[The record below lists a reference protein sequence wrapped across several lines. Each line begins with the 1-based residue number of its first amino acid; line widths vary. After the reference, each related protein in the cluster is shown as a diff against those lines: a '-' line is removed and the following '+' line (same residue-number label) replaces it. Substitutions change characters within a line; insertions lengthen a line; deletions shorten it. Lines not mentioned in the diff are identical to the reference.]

1 MFSGLTNQF
10 TSLVGAVKGGA
21 GDEDVPA
28 PTGEAAAAAPAAAS
42 TSSEA
47 VAAAVDPEA
56 AAAAGGEGLEGEE
69 AGKSIPKSTSM
80 VDSFVT
86 EATGWLGSAK
96 GWLGNASIPSMPA
109 MPSMPSMPAM
119 PAMPSIPSIPGLR
132 KAGGADG
139 AEGAEGAA
147 AGEGG
152 AAASGAVS
160 GGEDDDKSRYISAT
174 EGADS
179 HPASGGGTPTGDE
192 GQIGQGKGDEVK
204 ITTKVTQQAK
214 HFGSFLSS
222 AISKA
227 GSKIKET
234 VKDNVSEPAPV
245 GESVFNCE
253 NYLLQT
259 ILDSFNKEQEAF
271 IKGQGGVGNGA
282 APWIGHANE
291 AKIKEEILGLSQDR
305 RNFVRAPPAG
315 VDFEFSYDTAYP
327 TAIAI
332 MAEDKAL
339 ETMRFELVP
348 KIITEENFW
357 RNYFYR
363 VSLIIQAA
371 ELGTL
376 GADGVGQAS
385 SGEDAKEVTTN
396 DKIKSK
402 TAEPAKSDA
411 GLKNPIAEQ
420 PKAVVESHKDQEQP
434 EAKAH
439 AAGNELDHKISESE
453 FVSDDFQTTSESDLA
468 EIQAG
473 MRKLGIDS
481 MTQQALATTD
491 EEQWEKDLEAELKDY
506 EVVDEGGTGGGGGSG
521 GRRKGRKATQE
532 ETQAEEEDE
541 PTISNLR
548 TRSTN
553 NDWEEYAD
561 LIEDTDD
568 LK

>member
-69 AGKSIPKSTSM
+69 AGKSLPKSTSM

-132 KAGGADG
+132 KTGGADG

-160 GGEDDDKSRYISAT
+160 GGEDDDKSSAT

-234 VKDNVSEPAPV
+234 VKDN
-245 GESVFNCE
+245 
-253 NYLLQT
+253 T

-385 SGEDAKEVTTN
+385 SGEDAKKAVIN
-396 DKIKSK
+396 DESKTK
-402 TAEPAKSDA
+402 TAEPAKSDSS
-411 GLKNPIAEQ
+411 LIKPIAEQ
-420 PKAVVESHKDQEQP
+420 PKAIVESQEAQEQP
-434 EAKAH
+434 QPKAR
-439 AAGNELDHKISESE
+439 AAGNELDQKISESE

-506 EVVDEGGTGGGGGSG
+506 EVVDEGGTGGGGGG

-532 ETQAEEEDE
+532 EDTQAEEEDE

-568 LK
+568 LKTLKCLKRTMLGYP

>member
-42 TSSEA
+42 TSLEA
-47 VAAAVDPEA
+47 NSAAAVDPEA
-56 AAAAGGEGLEGEE
+56 AAAAGAEGLEGEE
-69 AGKSIPKSTSM
+69 AGKRLPKSASL
-80 VDSFVT
+80 VDSLVT

-132 KAGGADG
+132 KAGGAEG

-152 AAASGAVS
+152 AAAGGAVS
-160 GGEDDDKSRYISAT
+160 GGEDDDKSSAT

-234 VKDNVSEPAPV
+234 VKDN
-245 GESVFNCE
+245 
-253 NYLLQT
+253 T

-291 AKIKEEILGLSQDR
+291 SKIKEEILGLSQDR

-385 SGEDAKEVTTN
+385 SGEDAKEVANKEST
-396 DKIKSK
+396 SK
-402 TAEPAKSDA
+402 TVVEPAKSDSS
-411 GLKNPIAEQ
+411 LKAIAEQ
-420 PKAVVESHKDQEQP
+420 PKALIEPEVQEP
-434 EAKAH
+434 NEAIKSKGR
-439 AAGNELDHKISESE
+439 AGKELGHKISESE
-453 FVSDDFQTTSESDLA
+453 FVSDDFQTSSESDLA
-468 EIQAG
+468 EIQDG

-506 EVVDEGGTGGGGGSG
+506 EVVDEGGTGGGGGG
-521 GRRKGRKATQE
+521 GRRKGRKAGE
-532 ETQAEEEDE
+532 DDDANAEGEGDEDE

-568 LK
+568 LKTLKCLKRTMLGYP

>member
-42 TSSEA
+42 TSLEA
-47 VAAAVDPEA
+47 TASSAVDPEA
-56 AAAAGGEGLEGEE
+56 AAAVGGEGLEGEE
-69 AGKSIPKSTSM
+69 AGKS
-80 VDSFVT
+80 
-86 EATGWLGSAK
+86 GWLGSAK

-132 KAGGADG
+132 KAGGAEG

-152 AAASGAVS
+152 VAASGAVS

-192 GQIGQGKGDEVK
+192 GQIGQV
-204 ITTKVTQQAK
+204 TTKVTQQAK

-234 VKDNVSEPAPV
+234 VKDN
-245 GESVFNCE
+245 
-253 NYLLQT
+253 T

-385 SGEDAKEVTTN
+385 SGEDANEVATKEST
-396 DKIKSK
+396 SK
-402 TAEPAKSDA
+402 TDPEPAKSDSS
-411 GLKNPIAEQ
+411 LKAIAEQ
-420 PKAVVESHKDQEQP
+420 PKAVIEP
-434 EAKAH
+434 EAQESVVAAKSEKAR
-439 AAGNELDHKISESE
+439 AGKELGQKISESE
-453 FVSDDFQTTSESDLA
+453 FVSDDFQASSESDLA
-468 EIQAG
+468 EIQDG

-506 EVVDEGGTGGGGGSG
+506 EVVDEGGTAGG
-521 GRRKGRKATQE
+521 GRRKKDDTEA
-532 ETQAEEEDE
+532 EEDE

-568 LK
+568 LKTLKCLKRTMLGYP

>member
-21 GDEDVPA
+21 GDEDVPV
-28 PTGEAAAAAPAAAS
+28 PTGDAAAGAATTS
-42 TSSEA
+42 TAEA
-47 VAAAVDPEA
+47 VATSAEQDA
-56 AAAAGGEGLEGEE
+56 AAAAGGEQLLEGEE
-69 AGKSIPKSTSM
+69 GAKS
-80 VDSFVT
+80 
-86 EATGWLGSAK
+86 GWLGSAK

-109 MPSMPSMPAM
+109 MAMPSMPSM

-132 KAGGADG
+132 KSGAADG
-139 AEGAEGAA
+139 AEGGEGAA
-147 AGEGG
+147 D
-152 AAASGAVS
+152 AAAAGTVS
-160 GGEDDDKSRYISAT
+160 GGDDDDKSRYISAT

-192 GQIGQGKGDEVK
+192 GQIGQV
-204 ITTKVTQQAK
+204 TTKVTQQAK

-234 VKDNVSEPAPV
+234 VKDN
-245 GESVFNCE
+245 
-253 NYLLQT
+253 T
-259 ILDSFNKEQEAF
+259 ILESFNKEQEAF
-271 IKGQGGVGNGA
+271 IKGQGGAGNGA

-315 VDFEFSYDTAYP
+315 VDFDFSYDTAYP

-385 SGEDAKEVTTN
+385 SGEDAKQLPDKQNINPTVNPVKTTTGG
-396 DKIKSK
+396 DSP
-402 TAEPAKSDA
+402 TAIAAVSD
-411 GLKNPIAEQ
+411 Q
-420 PKAVVESHKDQEQP
+420 PKPVIDLKA
-434 EAKAH
+434 AK
-439 AAGNELDHKISESE
+439 ELEHDLTQKISESE
-453 FVSDDFQTTSESDLA
+453 FVSDEFQTSNDTDLA
-468 EIQAG
+468 EIQDG

-481 MTQQALATTD
+481 LTQQALA
-491 EEQWEKDLEAELKDY
+491 
-506 EVVDEGGTGGGGGSG
+506 S
-521 GRRKGRKATQE
+521 
-532 ETQAEEEDE
+532 
-541 PTISNLR
+541 
-548 TRSTN
+548 
-553 NDWEEYAD
+553 
-561 LIEDTDD
+561 TDD
-568 LK
+568 DYFSVTVRIPKRITVCENLLCPLSYMPRD

>member
-28 PTGEAAAAAPAAAS
+28 PTGDAPAAAPAAS
-42 TSSEA
+42 TSVEA
-47 VAAAVDPEA
+47 TASSAVDPEA

-69 AGKSIPKSTSM
+69 AGKRLPKSTSL
-80 VDSFVT
+80 VDSLVT

-132 KAGGADG
+132 KGGGADG
-139 AEGAEGAA
+139 AEGAEGAV

-234 VKDNVSEPAPV
+234 VKDN
-245 GESVFNCE
+245 
-253 NYLLQT
+253 T

-385 SGEDAKEVTTN
+385 SGED
-396 DKIKSK
+396 
-402 TAEPAKSDA
+402 
-411 GLKNPIAEQ
+411 
-420 PKAVVESHKDQEQP
+420 
-434 EAKAH
+434 
-439 AAGNELDHKISESE
+439 
-453 FVSDDFQTTSESDLA
+453 
-468 EIQAG
+468 
-473 MRKLGIDS
+473 
-481 MTQQALATTD
+481 
-491 EEQWEKDLEAELKDY
+491 
-506 EVVDEGGTGGGGGSG
+506 
-521 GRRKGRKATQE
+521 
-532 ETQAEEEDE
+532 ED
-541 PTISNLR
+541 
-548 TRSTN
+548 
-553 NDWEEYAD
+553 
-561 LIEDTDD
+561 
-568 LK
+568 

>member
-42 TSSEA
+42 TSLEA
-47 VAAAVDPEA
+47 TSASSAVDPEA
-56 AAAAGGEGLEGEE
+56 AAAVGGEGLEGEE
-69 AGKSIPKSTSM
+69 AGKRIPKSASL
-80 VDSFVT
+80 VDSLVN

-132 KAGGADG
+132 KAGGAEG

-152 AAASGAVS
+152 AAASGGAVS

-234 VKDNVSEPAPV
+234 VKDN
-245 GESVFNCE
+245 
-253 NYLLQT
+253 T

-271 IKGQGGVGNGA
+271 IKGQGGLGNGA

-385 SGEDAKEVTTN
+385 SGEDANEVATKES
-396 DKIKSK
+396 ISK
-402 TAEPAKSDA
+402 TAGSPAKSDSGPKA
-411 GLKNPIAEQ
+411 IAEQ
-420 PKAVVESHKDQEQP
+420 PKAVIEP
-434 EAKAH
+434 EAQESDVAKAKSK
-439 AAGNELDHKISESE
+439 ARAGKGLGQKISESE
-453 FVSDDFQTTSESDLA
+453 FVSDDFQASSESDLA
-468 EIQAG
+468 EIQDG

-506 EVVDEGGTGGGGGSG
+506 EVVDEGGTGGGGGGGG
-521 GRRKGRKATQE
+521 GRRKGKQE
-532 ETQAEEEDE
+532 AEDDAEEDE

>member
-56 AAAAGGEGLEGEE
+56 AAAGGEGLEGEE
-69 AGKSIPKSTSM
+69 AGKRTKPKTNAPNSLSLPFM
-80 VDSFVT
+80 LPSSCS
-86 EATGWLGSAK
+86 GWLGSAK

-132 KAGGADG
+132 KTGGADG

-234 VKDNVSEPAPV
+234 VKDNVSGLSPIGKP
-245 GESVFNCE
+245 VFNCE
-253 NYLLQT
+253 HDIFQT

-385 SGEDAKEVTTN
+385 SGEDAKEVTTK
-396 DKIKSK
+396 DKSKSK
-402 TAEPAKSDA
+402 TVKPANS
-411 GLKNPIAEQ
+411 GLQKPIAEQ
-420 PKAVVESHKDQEQP
+420 PKAIVDSQEAQKQP
-434 EAKAH
+434 EAKAS
-439 AAGNELDHKISESE
+439 AAGNELDQKISESE

-506 EVVDEGGTGGGGGSG
+506 EVVDEGGTGGGGG
-521 GRRKGRKATQE
+521 RRKGRKATQE

>member
-10 TSLVGAVKGGA
+10 TSLVGAVKGGQA
-21 GDEDVPA
+21 DEDVPA
-28 PTGEAAAAAPAAAS
+28 PTQDAVGASEVPAAAAAPASTAS
-42 TSSEA
+42 AEQ
-47 VAAAVDPEA
+47 VAN
-56 AAAAGGEGLEGEE
+56 AAGVGGEQLLEGEE
-69 AGKSIPKSTSM
+69 GAKSGPTI
-80 VDSFVT
+80 VDQFLT

-96 GWLGNASIPSMPA
+96 GWLGSASASIPSMPA
-109 MPSMPSMPAM
+109 MPTMSMPSMPAM
-119 PAMPSIPSIPGLR
+119 PAMPSMPSIPGLR
-132 KAGGADG
+132 KGGA
-139 AEGAEGAA
+139 E
-147 AGEGG
+147 AGEGV
-152 AAASGAVS
+152 AADGTIAESGEPTGAVS
-160 GGEDDDKSRYISAT
+160 GEDDDKSSAT

-179 HPASGGGTPTGDE
+179 HPASGGGTPTGEE
-192 GQIGQGKGDEVK
+192 GQIGQGKGDEAN

-222 AISKA
+222 AINKA
-227 GSKIKET
+227 GAKIKET
-234 VKDNVSEPAPV
+234 VK
-245 GESVFNCE
+245 E
-253 NYLLQT
+253 NP
-259 ILDSFNKEQEAF
+259 ILESFNKEKEAF
-271 IKGQGGVGNGA
+271 IKSQGGADSGA

-291 AKIKEEILGLSQDR
+291 SKIKEEILGLAQDR

-315 VDFEFSYDTAYP
+315 VDFEFNYDTAYP

-385 SGEDAKEVTTN
+385 SGEDANNLQNDKSQDKTTSAGSVTN
-396 DKIKSK
+396 DNRTASASNKD
-402 TAEPAKSDA
+402 AEPATPISPIFQQPTSVGADLIDDKKSR
-411 GLKNPIAEQ
+411 
-420 PKAVVESHKDQEQP
+420 H
-434 EAKAH
+434 
-439 AAGNELDHKISESE
+439 SESE
-453 FVSDDFQTTSESDLA
+453 FVSDSFQTNADMDLE
-468 EIQAG
+468 EIKDG

-481 MTQQALATTD
+481 MTEQALGSD

-506 EVVDEGGTGGGGGSG
+506 EVVGGTTTGGPSTTHSRDRAGGTVNNANGDDG
-521 GRRKGRKATQE
+521 D
-532 ETQAEEEDE
+532 DE
-541 PTISNLR
+541 IPTISNLR
-548 TRSTN
+548 TRTTN
-553 NDWEEYAD
+553 NDWEEEYAD

>member
-21 GDEDVPA
+21 GDEDVPV
-28 PTGEAAAAAPAAAS
+28 PTGGDAAAAT
-42 TSSEA
+42 TSSTAAEP
-47 VAAAVDPEA
+47 VATSAEQDAA
-56 AAAAGGEGLEGEE
+56 AAAAGGEGIEGEE
-69 AGKSIPKSTSM
+69 GAKSIPKSTSM
-80 VDSFVT
+80 VDSFVS

-96 GWLGNASIPSMPA
+96 GWLGNASMPSMPAMA
-109 MPSMPSMPAM
+109 MPSMPSM

-132 KAGGADG
+132 KSGAAEG

-147 AGEGG
+147 DAS
-152 AAASGAVS
+152 AAGAVS
-160 GGEDDDKSRYISAT
+160 GGDDDDKSRYISAT

-234 VKDNVSEPAPV
+234 VKDN
-245 GESVFNCE
+245 
-253 NYLLQT
+253 T

-271 IKGQGGVGNGA
+271 IKGQGGAGNGA

-291 AKIKEEILGLSQDR
+291 SKIKEEILGLSQDR

-385 SGEDAKEVTTN
+385 SGEDAKIQADNAKIDKKSGTVVQAETN
-396 DKIKSK
+396 NETKQAAQGGAVFD
-402 TAEPAKSDA
+402 
-411 GLKNPIAEQ
+411 Q
-420 PKAVVESHKDQEQP
+420 PKPVIEIKAAEELKESDK
-434 EAKAH
+434 KS
-439 AAGNELDHKISESE
+439 LSTKISESE
-453 FVSDDFQTTSESDLA
+453 FVSDEFQTSNETDLA
-468 EIQAG
+468 EIKDG

-481 MTQQALATTD
+481 MTQQALASNND

-506 EVVDEGGTGGGGGSG
+506 EVVDEGGTGGGRNKNGDG
-521 GRRKGRKATQE
+521 
-532 ETQAEEEDE
+532 EDEDEDEE

-548 TRSTN
+548 TRSSN

-568 LK
+568 LKTLKCLKRTMLGYQ

>member
-42 TSSEA
+42 TSLEA
-47 VAAAVDPEA
+47 TSASAAVDPEA

-69 AGKSIPKSTSM
+69 AGKS
-80 VDSFVT
+80 
-86 EATGWLGSAK
+86 GWLGSAK

-132 KAGGADG
+132 KAGGAEG

-152 AAASGAVS
+152 AAASGGAVS
-160 GGEDDDKSRYISAT
+160 GGEDDDKSSAT

-192 GQIGQGKGDEVK
+192 GQIGQV
-204 ITTKVTQQAK
+204 TTKVTQQAK

-234 VKDNVSEPAPV
+234 VKDN
-245 GESVFNCE
+245 
-253 NYLLQT
+253 T

-271 IKGQGGVGNGA
+271 AKGQGGLGNGA

-385 SGEDAKEVTTN
+385 SGEDAHEVAAKESV
-396 DKIKSK
+396 SK
-402 TAEPAKSDA
+402 TAGSPAKSDSA
-411 GLKNPIAEQ
+411 QKAIAEQ
-420 PKAVVESHKDQEQP
+420 PKAVIEP
-434 EAKAH
+434 EAQESEVAQAKSKAR
-439 AAGNELDHKISESE
+439 GGKGLGQKISESE
-453 FVSDDFQTTSESDLA
+453 FVSDDFQASSESDLA
-468 EIQAG
+468 EIQDG

-506 EVVDEGGTGGGGGSG
+506 EVVDEGGTGGGG
-521 GRRKGRKATQE
+521 RRGKKEAQDDE
-532 ETQAEEEDE
+532 DAEEDE

-568 LK
+568 LKTLKCLKRTMLGYP

>member
-42 TSSEA
+42 TSLEA
-47 VAAAVDPEA
+47 TASSAVDPEA
-56 AAAAGGEGLEGEE
+56 AAAVGGEGLEGEE
-69 AGKSIPKSTSM
+69 AGKRLPKSASL
-80 VDSFVT
+80 VDSLVT

-132 KAGGADG
+132 KAGGAEG

-152 AAASGAVS
+152 VAASGAVS
-160 GGEDDDKSRYISAT
+160 GGEDDDKSSAT

-192 GQIGQGKGDEVK
+192 GQIGQV
-204 ITTKVTQQAK
+204 TTKVTQQAK

-234 VKDNVSEPAPV
+234 VKDN
-245 GESVFNCE
+245 
-253 NYLLQT
+253 T

-385 SGEDAKEVTTN
+385 SGEDANIVANKEST
-396 DKIKSK
+396 SK
-402 TAEPAKSDA
+402 TVDEPAKSDSS
-411 GLKNPIAEQ
+411 LKAIAEQ
-420 PKAVVESHKDQEQP
+420 PKAVIEP
-434 EAKAH
+434 EAQESELVAKSEKAR
-439 AAGNELDHKISESE
+439 AGKELGQKISESE
-453 FVSDDFQTTSESDLA
+453 FVSDDFQASSESDLA
-468 EIQAG
+468 EIQDG

-506 EVVDEGGTGGGGGSG
+506 EVVDEGGTAGG
-521 GRRKGRKATQE
+521 GRRKKDDTEA
-532 ETQAEEEDE
+532 EEDE

-568 LK
+568 LKTLKCLKRTMLGYP

>member
-42 TSSEA
+42 TSLEA
-47 VAAAVDPEA
+47 TASSAVDPEA
-56 AAAAGGEGLEGEE
+56 AAAVGGEGLEGEE
-69 AGKSIPKSTSM
+69 AGKRLPKSASL
-80 VDSFVT
+80 VDSLVT

-132 KAGGADG
+132 KAGGAEG

-152 AAASGAVS
+152 VAASGAVS
-160 GGEDDDKSRYISAT
+160 GGEDDDKSSAT

-192 GQIGQGKGDEVK
+192 GQIGQV
-204 ITTKVTQQAK
+204 TTKVTQQAK

-234 VKDNVSEPAPV
+234 VKDN
-245 GESVFNCE
+245 
-253 NYLLQT
+253 T

-385 SGEDAKEVTTN
+385 SGEDANEVATKEST
-396 DKIKSK
+396 SK
-402 TAEPAKSDA
+402 TDPEPAKSDSS
-411 GLKNPIAEQ
+411 LKAIAEQ
-420 PKAVVESHKDQEQP
+420 PKAVIEP
-434 EAKAH
+434 EAQESVVAAKSEKAR
-439 AAGNELDHKISESE
+439 AGKELGQKISESE
-453 FVSDDFQTTSESDLA
+453 FVSDDFQASSESDLA
-468 EIQAG
+468 EIQDG

-506 EVVDEGGTGGGGGSG
+506 EVVDEGGTAGG
-521 GRRKGRKATQE
+521 GRRKKDDTEA
-532 ETQAEEEDE
+532 EEDE

-568 LK
+568 LKTLKCLKRTMLGYP

>member
-28 PTGEAAAAAPAAAS
+28 PTGEAAPAAVAPT
-42 TSSEA
+42 TSAEA
-47 VAAAVDPEA
+47 VASASIDQEAAAA

-69 AGKSIPKSTSM
+69 AGKSSLPKSTSL

-109 MPSMPSMPAM
+109 MPAMPSMPSMPAM

-132 KAGGADG
+132 KTGG
-139 AEGAEGAA
+139 AEGAEGAEGALEGGVAA
-147 AGEGG
+147 AG
-152 AAASGAVS
+152 SGAVS
-160 GGEDDDKSRYISAT
+160 GAEDDDKSRYISAT

-234 VKDNVSEPAPV
+234 VKDN
-245 GESVFNCE
+245 
-253 NYLLQT
+253 T

-271 IKGQGGVGNGA
+271 AKGQGGAGNGA

-291 AKIKEEILGLSQDR
+291 AKIKEEILGLAQDR

-385 SGEDAKEVTTN
+385 SGED
-396 DKIKSK
+396 
-402 TAEPAKSDA
+402 
-411 GLKNPIAEQ
+411 
-420 PKAVVESHKDQEQP
+420 
-434 EAKAH
+434 
-439 AAGNELDHKISESE
+439 
-453 FVSDDFQTTSESDLA
+453 
-468 EIQAG
+468 
-473 MRKLGIDS
+473 
-481 MTQQALATTD
+481 

-506 EVVDEGGTGGGGGSG
+506 EVVDEGGTGGGG
-521 GRRKGRKATQE
+521 RKPRKQQGNAGDE
-532 ETQAEEEDE
+532 EDEDE

-568 LK
+568 LKTLKCLKRTMLGYP

>member
-28 PTGEAAAAAPAAAS
+28 PTGEAAAAAQTAAS

-47 VAAAVDPEA
+47 VAAAADPEA
-56 AAAAGGEGLEGEE
+56 AAAAGAEGLEGEE
-69 AGKSIPKSTSM
+69 AGKS
-80 VDSFVT
+80 
-86 EATGWLGSAK
+86 GWLGSAK
-96 GWLGNASIPSMPA
+96 GWLGNASIPSMPAMPA

-132 KAGGADG
+132 KAGGAEG

-152 AAASGAVS
+152 AAGSGAVS
-160 GGEDDDKSRYISAT
+160 GGEDDDKSSAT

-192 GQIGQGKGDEVK
+192 GQIGQV
-204 ITTKVTQQAK
+204 TTKVTQQAK

-234 VKDNVSEPAPV
+234 VKDN
-245 GESVFNCE
+245 
-253 NYLLQT
+253 T

-385 SGEDAKEVTTN
+385 SGEDAKEVAS
-396 DKIKSK
+396 KESISK
-402 TAEPAKSDA
+402 TAEPANNDSIKA
-411 GLKNPIAEQ
+411 IADQ
-420 PKAVVESHKDQEQP
+420 PKSLIDAEGEVSE
-434 EAKAH
+434 KATKPT
-439 AAGNELDHKISESE
+439 GNGDGGKEMSQKISESE
-453 FVSDDFQTTSESDLA
+453 FVSDDFQTTCESDLA
-468 EIQAG
+468 EIQDG

-506 EVVDEGGTGGGGGSG
+506 EVVDEGGTSGGGGGGGS
-521 GRRKGRKATQE
+521 RKGRRTKNE
-532 ETQAEEEDE
+532 EEVDEEEDE

-553 NDWEEYAD
+553 NEWEEYAD

-568 LK
+568 LKTLKCLKRTMLGYP

>member
-42 TSSEA
+42 TSLEA
-47 VAAAVDPEA
+47 TASSAVDPEA
-56 AAAAGGEGLEGEE
+56 AAAVGGEGLEGEE
-69 AGKSIPKSTSM
+69 AGKRLPKSASL
-80 VDSFVT
+80 VDSLVT

-132 KAGGADG
+132 KAGGAEG

-152 AAASGAVS
+152 VAASGAVS
-160 GGEDDDKSRYISAT
+160 GGEDDDKSSAT

-192 GQIGQGKGDEVK
+192 GQIGQV
-204 ITTKVTQQAK
+204 TTKVTQQAK

-234 VKDNVSEPAPV
+234 VKDN
-245 GESVFNCE
+245 
-253 NYLLQT
+253 T
-259 ILDSFNKEQEAF
+259 ILESFNKEQEAF

-385 SGEDAKEVTTN
+385 SGEDANQVATKEST
-396 DKIKSK
+396 SK
-402 TAEPAKSDA
+402 TVQEPAKSDSV
-411 GLKNPIAEQ
+411 LKAIAEQ
-420 PKAVVESHKDQEQP
+420 PKAVIEPDSQESQVA
-434 EAKAH
+434 AKAKKSAH
-439 AAGNELDHKISESE
+439 AGKELGQKISESE
-453 FVSDDFQTTSESDLA
+453 FVSDDFQASSESDLA
-468 EIQAG
+468 EIQDG

-481 MTQQALATTD
+481 MTQQALASTD

-506 EVVDEGGTGGGGGSG
+506 EVVDEGGTAGGGGG
-521 GRRKGRKATQE
+521 RRKKDDAGADE
-532 ETQAEEEDE
+532 AEEDDE

-568 LK
+568 LKTLKCLKRTMLGYP

>member
-28 PTGEAAAAAPAAAS
+28 PTGEAASAAPAAAS
-42 TSSEA
+42 TSLEA
-47 VAAAVDPEA
+47 TSSAAVDPEA

-69 AGKSIPKSTSM
+69 AGKS
-80 VDSFVT
+80 
-86 EATGWLGSAK
+86 GWLGSAK

-132 KAGGADG
+132 KAGGAEG

-160 GGEDDDKSRYISAT
+160 GGEDDDKSSAT

-192 GQIGQGKGDEVK
+192 GQIGQV
-204 ITTKVTQQAK
+204 TTKVTQQAK

-234 VKDNVSEPAPV
+234 VKDN
-245 GESVFNCE
+245 
-253 NYLLQT
+253 T

-271 IKGQGGVGNGA
+271 IKGQGGIGNGA

-385 SGEDAKEVTTN
+385 SGEDANEVAS
-396 DKIKSK
+396 KVSKSK
-402 TAEPAKSDA
+402 TDEAAKSDSS
-411 GLKNPIAEQ
+411 LKAIAEQ
-420 PKAVVESHKDQEQP
+420 PKAVIEPKVQETNGA
-434 EAKAH
+434 AKSK
-439 AAGNELDHKISESE
+439 AGAGKELGQKISESE
-453 FVSDDFQTTSESDLA
+453 FVSDDFQASSESDLA
-468 EIQAG
+468 EIQDG

-481 MTQQALATTD
+481 MTQLALATTD

-506 EVVDEGGTGGGGGSG
+506 EVVDEGGTGGGGG
-521 GRRKGRKATQE
+521 GRRKGRKAGE
-532 ETQAEEEDE
+532 DEAEVEEDE

-568 LK
+568 LKTLKCLKRTMLGYP

>member
-69 AGKSIPKSTSM
+69 AGKSLPKSTSM

-132 KAGGADG
+132 KTGGADG

-152 AAASGAVS
+152 QGAASGAVS

-234 VKDNVSEPAPV
+234 VKDN
-245 GESVFNCE
+245 
-253 NYLLQT
+253 T

-402 TAEPAKSDA
+402 TAETTKSDT
-411 GLKNPIAEQ
+411 GLKKPIAEQ
-420 PKAVVESHKDQEQP
+420 PKAVVESQKDQEQSEP
-434 EAKAH
+434 KAR
-439 AAGNELDHKISESE
+439 AAGTELDHKISESE

-506 EVVDEGGTGGGGGSG
+506 EVVDEGGTGGGGG
-521 GRRKGRKATQE
+521 RRKGRKATQE

-568 LK
+568 LKQNKLNENAI

>member
-28 PTGEAAAAAPAAAS
+28 PTGDAPAAAPAAS
-42 TSSEA
+42 TSVEA
-47 VAAAVDPEA
+47 TASSAVDPEA

-69 AGKSIPKSTSM
+69 AGKS
-80 VDSFVT
+80 
-86 EATGWLGSAK
+86 GWLGSAK

-109 MPSMPSMPAM
+109 MPSMPSMPTM

-132 KAGGADG
+132 KGAGADG
-139 AEGAEGAA
+139 AEGAEGAV

-160 GGEDDDKSRYISAT
+160 GGEDDDKSSAT

-192 GQIGQGKGDEVK
+192 GQIGQV
-204 ITTKVTQQAK
+204 TTKVTQQAK

-234 VKDNVSEPAPV
+234 VKDN
-245 GESVFNCE
+245 
-253 NYLLQT
+253 T

-385 SGEDAKEVTTN
+385 SGEDANEVATKE
-396 DKIKSK
+396 KKSK
-402 TAEPAKSDA
+402 TAEPAKGDSSVKA
-411 GLKNPIAEQ
+411 IAEQ
-420 PKAVVESHKDQEQP
+420 PKAVIEP
-434 EAKAH
+434 EAQECDVQAAKSKAK
-439 AAGNELDHKISESE
+439 AQAGKELGQKISESE
-453 FVSDDFQTTSESDLA
+453 FVSDDFQASSESDLA
-468 EIQAG
+468 EIQDG

-481 MTQQALATTD
+481 MTQQALAPTD

-506 EVVDEGGTGGGGGSG
+506 EVVDEGGTGGGG
-521 GRRKGRKATQE
+521 RRKGRKAGEDDTE
-532 ETQAEEEDE
+532 ADEDE

-568 LK
+568 LKTLKCLKRTMLGYP

>member
-28 PTGEAAAAAPAAAS
+28 PTGEAAPAAVAPT
-42 TSSEA
+42 TSAEA
-47 VAAAVDPEA
+47 VASASIDQEAAAA

-69 AGKSIPKSTSM
+69 AGKS
-80 VDSFVT
+80 
-86 EATGWLGSAK
+86 GWLGSAK
-96 GWLGNASIPSMPA
+96 GWLGNASIPSMPAMPA

-132 KAGGADG
+132 KTGGADG
-139 AEGAEGAA
+139 AEGAEGALEGGVAA
-147 AGEGG
+147 AG
-152 AAASGAVS
+152 SGAVS
-160 GGEDDDKSRYISAT
+160 GAEDDDKSRYISAT

-192 GQIGQGKGDEVK
+192 GQIGQV
-204 ITTKVTQQAK
+204 TTKVTQQAK

-234 VKDNVSEPAPV
+234 VKDN
-245 GESVFNCE
+245 
-253 NYLLQT
+253 T

-271 IKGQGGVGNGA
+271 AKGQGGAGNGA

-291 AKIKEEILGLSQDR
+291 AKIKEEILGLAQDR

-385 SGEDAKEVTTN
+385 SGEDAKEVAP
-396 DKIKSK
+396 K
-402 TAEPAKSDA
+402 TENQTKTVASPVKGEAPLSTKA
-411 GLKNPIAEQ
+411 IAEQ
-420 PKAVVESHKDQEQP
+420 PKAVIEPDAKEADQT
-434 EAKAH
+434 KA
-439 AAGNELDHKISESE
+439 GKGIKQKISESE
-453 FVSDDFQTTSESDLA
+453 FVSDDFQTTTDSDLA
-468 EIQAG
+468 EIQDG

-481 MTQQALATTD
+481 MTQQVLAPND

-506 EVVDEGGTGGGGGSG
+506 EVVDEGGTGGGG
-521 GRRKGRKATQE
+521 RKPRKQQGNAGDE
-532 ETQAEEEDE
+532 EDEDE

-568 LK
+568 LKTLKCLKRTMLGYP

>member
-28 PTGEAAAAAPAAAS
+28 PTGDAAAAAAAATS
-42 TSSEA
+42 TADA
-47 VAAAVDPEA
+47 VATTAEQDAAAAAAA
-56 AAAAGGEGLEGEE
+56 AAAAGGEQALEGEE
-69 AGKSIPKSTSM
+69 AAKSIPKSVSM
-80 VDSFVT
+80 VDSLVN

-109 MPSMPSMPAM
+109 MAMPSMPSM

-132 KAGGADG
+132 KSGAAEG
-139 AEGAEGAA
+139 AEGAEGATDLSA
-147 AGEGG
+147 A
-152 AAASGAVS
+152 GAVS
-160 GGEDDDKSRYISAT
+160 GGDDDDKSRYISAT

-192 GQIGQGKGDEVK
+192 GQIGQV
-204 ITTKVTQQAK
+204 TTKVTQQAK

-234 VKDNVSEPAPV
+234 VKDN
-245 GESVFNCE
+245 
-253 NYLLQT
+253 T

-271 IKGQGGVGNGA
+271 IKGQGGAGNGA
-282 APWIGHANE
+282 APWVAHANE
-291 AKIKEEILGLSQDR
+291 SKIKEEILGLSQDR

-315 VDFEFSYDTAYP
+315 VDFEFNYDTAYP

-385 SGEDAKEVTTN
+385 SGEDAEQLPVKENV
-396 DKIKSK
+396 DK
-402 TAEPAKSDA
+402 TASPAKNATGSDSSSPTVGA
-411 GLKNPIAEQ
+411 GAVGAGAAANGAVSEQ
-420 PKAVVESHKDQEQP
+420 PKPAIEI
-434 EAKAH
+434 EAAKELKAS
-439 AAGNELDHKISESE
+439 NKKELTQKISESE
-453 FVSDDFQTTSESDLA
+453 FVSDEFQTSNDTDLA
-468 EIQAG
+468 EIKDG

-481 MTQQALATTD
+481 MTQQALASTD

-506 EVVDEGGTGGGGGSG
+506 EVVDDGGTGS
-521 GRRKGRKATQE
+521 GRRKHGDVDGDDVDK
-532 ETQAEEEDE
+532 EEEEEEE

-548 TRSTN
+548 TRSSN

-568 LK
+568 LKTLKCLKRTMLGYL

>member
-28 PTGEAAAAAPAAAS
+28 PTGEAAPAAVAPT
-42 TSSEA
+42 TSAEA
-47 VAAAVDPEA
+47 VASASIDQEAAAA

-69 AGKSIPKSTSM
+69 AGKSLPKSTSL

-109 MPSMPSMPAM
+109 MPAMPSMPSMPAM

-132 KAGGADG
+132 KTGG
-139 AEGAEGAA
+139 AEGAEGAEGALEGGVAA
-147 AGEGG
+147 AG
-152 AAASGAVS
+152 SGAVS
-160 GGEDDDKSRYISAT
+160 GAEDDDKSRYISAT

-192 GQIGQGKGDEVK
+192 GQIGQV
-204 ITTKVTQQAK
+204 TTKVTQQAK

-234 VKDNVSEPAPV
+234 VKDN
-245 GESVFNCE
+245 
-253 NYLLQT
+253 T

-271 IKGQGGVGNGA
+271 AKGQGGAGNGA

-291 AKIKEEILGLSQDR
+291 AKIKEEILGLAQDR

-385 SGEDAKEVTTN
+385 SGEDAKEVA
-396 DKIKSK
+396 SK
-402 TAEPAKSDA
+402 TDNQTKTVASPVKGEAALSTKA
-411 GLKNPIAEQ
+411 IAEQ
-420 PKAVVESHKDQEQP
+420 PKAVIEPDAKGAEQT
-434 EAKAH
+434 KADK
-439 AAGNELDHKISESE
+439 GIKQKISESE
-453 FVSDDFQTTSESDLA
+453 FVSDDFQTTTDSDLA
-468 EIQAG
+468 EIQDG

-481 MTQQALATTD
+481 MTQQVLDPND

-506 EVVDEGGTGGGGGSG
+506 EVVDEGGTGGGG
-521 GRRKGRKATQE
+521 RKPRKQQGNAGDE
-532 ETQAEEEDE
+532 EDEDE

>member
-21 GDEDVPA
+21 GDEDVPV
-28 PTGEAAAAAPAAAS
+28 PPGGETAAGAATTSAAEPVATSAEQDAAAAAA
-42 TSSEA
+42 
-47 VAAAVDPEA
+47 A
-56 AAAAGGEGLEGEE
+56 AAAAGEQGLEGEDG
-69 AGKSIPKSTSM
+69 AKSIPKSSSL
-80 VDSFVT
+80 VDSFVS

-96 GWLGNASIPSMPA
+96 GWLGNASMPSMPAMA
-109 MPSMPSMPAM
+109 MPSMPSM

-132 KAGGADG
+132 KSGAAEG

-147 AGEGG
+147 DAS
-152 AAASGAVS
+152 AAGAVS

-192 GQIGQGKGDEVK
+192 GQIGQV
-204 ITTKVTQQAK
+204 TTKVTQQAK

-234 VKDNVSEPAPV
+234 VKDN
-245 GESVFNCE
+245 
-253 NYLLQT
+253 T

-271 IKGQGGVGNGA
+271 IKGQGGAGNGA

-291 AKIKEEILGLSQDR
+291 SKIKEEILGLSQDR

-315 VDFEFSYDTAYP
+315 VDFDFSYDTAYP

-385 SGEDAKEVTTN
+385 SGEDDKKQPDKEHIDKNMCPVKSETNTENQAKKGAVFN
-396 DKIKSK
+396 
-402 TAEPAKSDA
+402 
-411 GLKNPIAEQ
+411 Q
-420 PKAVVESHKDQEQP
+420 PKPVIDKKAAEELKESDK
-434 EAKAH
+434 KMITT
-439 AAGNELDHKISESE
+439 KISESE
-453 FVSDDFQTTSESDLA
+453 FVSDEFQTSNETDLA
-468 EIQAG
+468 EIKDG

-481 MTQQALATTD
+481 MTQQALPGND

-506 EVVDEGGTGGGGGSG
+506 EVVDEGGTGGGHNKHGDGG
-521 GRRKGRKATQE
+521 
-532 ETQAEEEDE
+532 EDEE

-548 TRSTN
+548 TRSSN

-568 LK
+568 LKTLKCLKRTMLGYQ

>member
-21 GDEDVPA
+21 GDEEVPV
-28 PTGEAAAAAPAAAS
+28 PTGDAAPAAVAPT
-42 TSSEA
+42 TSAEA
-47 VAAAVDPEA
+47 VASASVDQE

-69 AGKSIPKSTSM
+69 AGKS
-80 VDSFVT
+80 
-86 EATGWLGSAK
+86 GWLGSAK
-96 GWLGNASIPSMPA
+96 GWLGNASIPSMPAMPA

-132 KAGGADG
+132 KTGGADG
-139 AEGAEGAA
+139 AEGAEGAVE
-147 AGEGG
+147 GGGG
-152 AAASGAVS
+152 AAAGSGAVS
-160 GGEDDDKSRYISAT
+160 GAEDDDKSSAT

-234 VKDNVSEPAPV
+234 VKDN
-245 GESVFNCE
+245 
-253 NYLLQT
+253 T

-271 IKGQGGVGNGA
+271 IKGQGGAGNGA

-291 AKIKEEILGLSQDR
+291 AKIKEEILGLAQDR

-385 SGEDAKEVTTN
+385 SGEDAKEVALKTENTT
-396 DKIKSK
+396 K
-402 TAEPAKSDA
+402 TVASPVKGETPLTTKA
-411 GLKNPIAEQ
+411 IAEQ
-420 PKAVVESHKDQEQP
+420 PKAVIEP
-434 EAKAH
+434 EAKEADQSK
-439 AAGNELDHKISESE
+439 AGMGMKQKISESE
-453 FVSDDFQTTSESDLA
+453 FVSDDFQTTTDSDLA
-468 EIQAG
+468 EIQDG

-481 MTQQALATTD
+481 MTQQALAPND

-506 EVVDEGGTGGGGGSG
+506 EVVDEGGTGGGGG
-521 GRRKGRKATQE
+521 RKPRKQQGNAGD
-532 ETQAEEEDE
+532 EEDEEE

-568 LK
+568 LKTLKSLKRTMLGYL